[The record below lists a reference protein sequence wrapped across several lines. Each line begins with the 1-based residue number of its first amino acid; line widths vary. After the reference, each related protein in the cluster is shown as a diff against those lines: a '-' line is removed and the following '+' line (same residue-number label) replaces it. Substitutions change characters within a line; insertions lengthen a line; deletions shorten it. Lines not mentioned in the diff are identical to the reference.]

1 MSHYYERIAD
11 AICRVTDDSYP
22 DDQFPD
28 HSVPVSFIVL
38 RSVVS
43 VGWLVQFVVEMKVV
57 CNPCEEIDEES
68 LVLVVSD
75 QVLVVLLK
83 HHKRR
88 ILRRRGFPSNEH
100 WALEASLRR
109 FIERALIHFSYD
121 NSLLFEILQTD
132 PFHCGWTGSASEYI
146 SWGGAI

>member
-43 VGWLVQFVVEMKVV
+43 VG
-57 CNPCEEIDEES
+57 
-68 LVLVVSD
+68 
-75 QVLVVLLK
+75 
-83 HHKRR
+83 
-88 ILRRRGFPSNEH
+88 
-100 WALEASLRR
+100 
-109 FIERALIHFSYD
+109 
-121 NSLLFEILQTD
+121 
-132 PFHCGWTGSASEYI
+132 
-146 SWGGAI
+146 